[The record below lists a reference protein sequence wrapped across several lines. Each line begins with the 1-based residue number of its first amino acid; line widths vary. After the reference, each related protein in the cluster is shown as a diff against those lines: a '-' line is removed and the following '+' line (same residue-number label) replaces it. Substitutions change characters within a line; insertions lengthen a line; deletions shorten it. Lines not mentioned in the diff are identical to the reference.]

1 MILSIK
7 WIFKKKATEQMK
19 KTEKN
24 DWVEK
29 TFGKPFNNVKVVAD
43 SVNISYNLNF

>member
-29 TFGKPFNNVKVVAD
+29 NLWQTF
-43 SVNISYNLNF
+43 